1 MLKNNAVYETE
12 ITDYTADGM
21 GIAHAEGCAV
31 FIPNAIA
38 GERVRISIVHAGKS
52 KAIGKIEAILE
63 RSPHRIVRDCPWA
76 KVCGGCDFRHM
87 DYAEELRLK
96 AQRVRDALRRLG
108 GWDPGELPIA
118 GAKEL
123 TAYRNKA
130 IFPVGMYKGKAD
142 AVFYRARTHDLIP
155 ADHFLLQNS
164 AANAAR

>member
-63 RSPHRIVRDCPWA
+63 RSPHRIVRDCP
-76 KVCGGCDFRHM
+76 
-87 DYAEELRLK
+87 
-96 AQRVRDALRRLG
+96 
-108 GWDPGELPIA
+108 
-118 GAKEL
+118 
-123 TAYRNKA
+123 
-130 IFPVGMYKGKAD
+130 
-142 AVFYRARTHDLIP
+142 
-155 ADHFLLQNS
+155 
-164 AANAAR
+164 